1 MRSLLGK
8 MVSDKALNTN
18 IVSAAGRE
26 ANSLYVSFGPALP
39 DLAEPRLLTTID
51 AEESFDW
58 SQPLTRDARDLA
70 AIGQQYLAHEV
81 FSRHA
86 VVPTYLM
93 TYPVVAQEDGYRPML
108 ELLDDGKCEIGTQ
121 LHSWV
126 TPPFDEAVNLRN
138 SFPGNLPTA
147 LEFEKIRILT
157 DAIAQRFARSPQVYR
172 AGRYGLGPNTYD
184 ALRRLGYR
192 IDTSVVPEQDYGSE
206 GGPSFFDMPVS
217 PYWTDADG
225 ILLEIPLTSAFVGAI
240 GRTQPRLA
248 QRIYRDED
256 SYRFLKSVLARGK
269 VLERTRL
276 TPEGMKIGEAKKLVR
291 ALRAEG
297 VGLFVI
303 SYHAPSLVV
312 GNTPYVNSIAER
324 DELLRWLDEF
334 YEFFASEIGGAPA
347 TMGDLFGLAAEQRRR
362 VLKYAT

>member
-1 MRSLLGK
+1 MALS
-8 MVSDKALNTN
+8 SDRQAWSGQPFGGSRND
-18 IVSAAGRE
+18 
-26 ANSLYVSFGPALP
+26 LYVSFGEALP
-39 DLAEPRLLTTID
+39 DLPEPRLLTTID

-58 SQPLTRDARDLA
+58 SQPLTRDASDLA

-81 FSRHA
+81 FDRHG
-86 VVPTYLM
+86 VIPTYLM
-93 TYPVVAQEDGYRPML
+93 TYPVVTREDGYRPML
-108 ELLDDGKCEIGTQ
+108 ELLGDGKCEIGTQ

-126 TPPFDEAVNLRN
+126 TPPFDEAVNPRN
-138 SFPGNLPTA
+138 SFPGNLPPA

-157 DAIAQRFARSPQVYR
+157 DAIAQRFGRSPQVYR

-184 ALRRLGYR
+184 ALRGLGYR
-192 IDTSVVPEQDYGSE
+192 IDTSVVPEQDYGSQ
-206 GGPSFFDMPVS
+206 GGPCFFDMPVT
-217 PYWTDADG
+217 PYWTDDDG
-225 ILLEIPLTSAFVGAI
+225 SLMEIPLTSAFVGTI
-240 GRTQPRLA
+240 GRARPRLA
-248 QRIYRDED
+248 RLIYRDED
-256 SYRFLKSVLARGK
+256 RHRFLKSMLARGK

-291 ALRAEG
+291 ALRDAG

-334 YEFFASEIGGAPA
+334 YEFFAGEIGGVPT
-347 TMGDLFGLAAEQRRR
+347 TMHDLFSLATEHRNKR
-362 VLKYAT
+362 

>member
-1 MRSLLGK
+1 M
-8 MVSDKALNTN
+8 ALNIDGHERARQPDCRSKN
-18 IVSAAGRE
+18 G
-26 ANSLYVSFGPALP
+26 LYVSFGAALS
-39 DLAEPRLLTTID
+39 DLAEPKLLTTID
-51 AEESFDW
+51 AEESFNW
-58 SQPLTRDARDLA
+58 SQPLARDARDLA
-70 AIGQQYLAHEV
+70 SISQQYLAYEV
-81 FSRHA
+81 FDRHS

-93 TYPVVAQEDGYRPML
+93 TYPVVTQEEGYRPLL
-108 ELLDDGKCEIGTQ
+108 EFFEDGKCEIGAQ

-138 SFPGNLPTA
+138 SFPGNLPAA

-157 DAIAQRFARSPQVYR
+157 DAIAQRFARTPQVYR

-192 IDTSVVPEQDYGSE
+192 IDTSVVPEQDYGSQ

-225 ILLEIPLTSAFVGAI
+225 RLLEVPLTSAFVGTI
-240 GRTQPRLA
+240 GRAQPDLA
-248 QRIYRDED
+248 RRIYRDD
-256 SYRFLKSVLARGK
+256 DRYRFLKSVLARGK
-269 VLERTRL
+269 LLERTRL
-276 TPEGMKIGEAKKLVR
+276 TPEGMKISEAKKLVR

-334 YEFFASEIGGAPA
+334 YEFFANEIGGAPT
-347 TMGDLFGLAAEQRRR
+347 TMRDLFGFAVGHGKRTAPE
-362 VLKYAT
+362 YGM

>member
-1 MRSLLGK
+1 M
-8 MVSDKALNTN
+8 ALNSDRDELT
-18 IVSAAGRE
+18 SQPDGGTR
-26 ANSLYVSFGPALP
+26 NSLYVSFGSALP
-39 DLAEPRLLTTID
+39 NLTQPRLLTTID

-81 FSRHA
+81 FDRHK
-86 VVPTYLM
+86 VIPTYLM
-93 TYPVVAQEDGYRPML
+93 TYPVVTHEDGYRPLL
-108 ELLDDGKCEIGTQ
+108 ELLEDGKCEIGAQ

-126 TPPFDEAVNLRN
+126 TPPFDETVSLRN
-138 SFPGNLPTA
+138 SFPGNLPAA
-147 LEFEKIRILT
+147 LEFEKMRILT
-157 DAIAQRFARSPQVYR
+157 DAITQRFCQSPQVYR

-184 ALRRLGYR
+184 ALRKLGYR
-192 IDTSVVPEQDYGSE
+192 IDTSVVPEQDYGSQ

-217 PYWTDADG
+217 PYWTDAEG
-225 ILLEIPLTSAFVGAI
+225 LLLEVPLTSAFVGTI
-240 GRTQPRLA
+240 GRARPHLA
-248 QRIYRDED
+248 QRIYRNED
-256 SYRFLKSVLARGK
+256 RYRFLKSALARGK

-297 VGLFVI
+297 SSLFVI

-324 DELLRWLDEF
+324 DGLLRWLDEF
-334 YEFFASEIGGAPA
+334 YEFFAGEIGGTPA
-347 TMGDLFGLAAEQRRR
+347 TMGDLFGLATEQRRR
-362 VLKYAT
+362 AGEYDM